1 MRSWVLAVCVAALG
15 LSGCAGAPEADPD
28 HRLSWRELERDGT
41 GADGRVAVL
50 VSTYADAAEPRGYLG
65 LVDSEGRT
73 EFLTTETRADG
84 LLAARDGVLCAADRR
99 WTYRITA
106 SGAQRTALRGG
117 DEASGRWAGVRS
129 DGGGCV
135 SVVSGTSTEVRWE
148 TDGRARRSVVP
159 DIPGPAGLS
168 PDALW
173 VLGAPGSGPGPATLY
188 RTDLATGET
197 TQQLTWEVGSDTLT
211 DLFWHDGRLVALDA
225 DLRLAELDPV
235 ARRATTT
242 ALEHPGAA
250 PSGDRG
256 PVDRA
261 AVELRAGHLDG
272 DTLYTGTADGEILGI
287 DLPSKKVRVVGTLSP
302 EAAGAV
308 DATAAWQGD
317 RLHLVLVGA
326 DDQVVLETYD
336 LTTGERVERQEVDGW
351 DALLE
356 GDRVVLTGAAAL
368 GWDRL
373 P

>member
-1 MRSWVLAVCVAALG
+1 MAACVAAVG
-15 LSGCAGAPEADPD
+15 LSGCTGAPEVDPD
-28 HRLSWRELERDGT
+28 RRLAWRELASDGL
-41 GADGRVAVL
+41 GADRRVAVL
-50 VSTYADAAEPRGYLG
+50 VSTYADAAEPRGFLG
-65 LVDSEGRT
+65 IVDGAGRT
-73 EFLTTETRADG
+73 EFLTTETLADG
-84 LLAARDGVLCAADRR
+84 LLAARDGELCVTDRS

-106 SGAQRTALRGG
+106 SGGRRDAHGG
-117 DEASGRWAGVRS
+117 EAVSGRWAGVRP

-135 SVVSGTSTEVRWE
+135 SVVSGTSTEVHWE

-173 VLGAPGSGPGPATLY
+173 VLGAPMSGPDPETLY

-197 TQQLTWEVGSDTLT
+197 TEHLSWQVGSDTLT
-211 DLFWHDGRLVALDA
+211 DLFWYDGRLVTLDA
-225 DLRLAELDPV
+225 DLRLGELDPV

-242 ALEHPGAA
+242 ALRHPGAA
-250 PSGDRG
+250 PAGDRG
-256 PVDRA
+256 PANRA
-261 AVELRAGHLDG
+261 AMALRAGHLDG
-272 DTLYTGTADGEILGI
+272 DTLYAGTADGEILGV
-287 DLPSKKVRVVGTLSP
+287 DLPTRKVRVVGTLSP

-326 DDQVVLETYD
+326 DHDVLLESYD

-356 GDRVVLTGAAAL
+356 GDRVLLAGAAAL
-368 GWDRL
+368 ST